1 MVFNLTH
8 PQPPAAGAKRQ
19 RVTGAQAAF
28 RDLVR
33 RVFAGGERWLA
44 TLR

>member
-8 PQPPAAGAKRQ
+8 AQPPAAGAKRE
-19 RVTGAQAAF
+19 RATGARDAF
-28 RDLVR
+28 LDLVR
-33 RVFAGGERWLA
+33 RVFAGGERSLD